1 MRSSQTDS
9 LPRGQTLHLR
19 APVPINTDSLPPA
32 HRPSSSPS
40 PSPTRGLELLI
51 TLPGH
56 RSAPLAQTSQRAVE
70 KAGMRAGA
78 PGVQAASQPA
88 RETNQSAQ
96 AGSSLSLHLGLAP
109 RGDKR
114 TAWVLLRHSGVR
126 KGVLREVTWGG
137 GHRGLG
143 ISPPPQH
150 THTEGTCRRTRLKKF
165 PVQSAHPGA
174 GKTPALED
182 PRLPAVDP
190 LG

>member
-1 MRSSQTDS
+1 MPSSQTDP

-19 APVPINTDSLPPA
+19 APVPINTDALPPA

-51 TLPGH
+51 TLAGH
-56 RSAPLAQTSQRAVE
+56 RSAPSLRLQRAVE
-70 KAGMRAGA
+70 KAGTRAGA

-114 TAWVLLRHSGVR
+114 A
-126 KGVLREVTWGG
+126 
-137 GHRGLG
+137 
-143 ISPPPQH
+143 
-150 THTEGTCRRTRLKKF
+150 
-165 PVQSAHPGA
+165 A
-174 GKTPALED
+174 
-182 PRLPAVDP
+182 
-190 LG
+190 